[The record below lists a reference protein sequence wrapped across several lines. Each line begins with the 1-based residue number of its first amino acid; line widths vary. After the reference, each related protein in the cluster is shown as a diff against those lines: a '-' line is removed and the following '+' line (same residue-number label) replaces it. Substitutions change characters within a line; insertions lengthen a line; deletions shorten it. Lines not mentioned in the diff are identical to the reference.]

1 MREKDKVR
9 LRARGTATSGVW
21 ACGGGTGG
29 AGQAGREVRPLDVD
43 VMCAYVKE
51 ASWVARRRR
60 WARKAWASRRGLPNG
75 AATETEQSKY
85 RRRARASEAASAGT
99 ERTPAVAPKR
109 GEESCESKD
118 SS

>member
-1 MREKDKVR
+1 VREKDKVR

-99 ERTPAVAPKR
+99 ERTPAVAPER
-109 GEESCESKD
+109 GEESCKMY
-118 SS
+118 